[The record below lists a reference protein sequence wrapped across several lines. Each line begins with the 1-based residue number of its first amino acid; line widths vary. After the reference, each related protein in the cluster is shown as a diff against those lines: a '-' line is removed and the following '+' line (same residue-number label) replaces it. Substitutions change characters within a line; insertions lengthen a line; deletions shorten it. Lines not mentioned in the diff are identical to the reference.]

1 MTSTADNMARAL
13 SSDDNGADFQRLA
26 YAIEQLSAARRPDD
40 VVEIVRRSARGL
52 SGARGVAVV
61 LREDDKCH
69 YLAEDSDSPLW
80 AGMRFP
86 AISCIS
92 GWAMM
97 NRQAAVIP
105 DIFLDP
111 RIPHDAY
118 RPTYV
123 RSLVMT
129 PVGEDPAFAAIGAY
143 WDHVRQPT
151 DEEIG
156 VLAALARSTA
166 TAFKNVQL
174 YDTLTREAARYDEL
188 YRQALQSE
196 RRLQLM
202 VNELNHRVKNSLA
215 TVQAVAAQTF
225 RAAGSVREAQQALS
239 GRIQALAR
247 AHDVLTET
255 RWDTAEL
262 LEIIQGAV
270 LPYMA
275 PGDERIRLEGPAA
288 PLAPKAAV
296 CLSLALHELATNAAK
311 HGALSE
317 DSGTVNVVWTL
328 SRQEET
334 GRQILKLDWT
344 ERGGP
349 AVAQPLRR
357 GFGMGLLQ
365 RSLPADLNG
374 TVELDFG
381 AEGLTCVIQA
391 PLEALPPIGHEAWR

>member
-1 MTSTADNMARAL
+1 
-13 SSDDNGADFQRLA
+13 
-26 YAIEQLSAARRPDD
+26 
-40 VVEIVRRSARGL
+40 
-52 SGARGVAVV
+52 
-61 LREDDKCH
+61 
-69 YLAEDSDSPLW
+69 
-80 AGMRFP
+80 MRFP
-86 AISCIS
+86 AASCIS

-151 DEEIG
+151 GEEVS

-202 VNELNHRVKNSLA
+202 VNELNHRVMNSLT

-225 RAAGSVREAQQALS
+225 RAAGSVQEAQEALS

-270 LPYMA
+270 SPYIT
-275 PGDERIRLEGPAA
+275 PGHERIQLDGPAA
-288 PLAPKAAV
+288 PLSPKAAV
-296 CLSLALHELATNAAK
+296 CLSLALYELATNAAK
-311 HGALSE
+311 HGALSNE
-317 DSGTVNVVWTL
+317 GGTVTVDWTL
-328 SRQEET
+328 SRQDET

-349 AVAQPLRR
+349 TVAQPRRR

-374 TVELDFG
+374 TVEVDFG
-381 AEGLTCVIQA
+381 AEGLTCAIQA
-391 PLEALPPIGHEAWR
+391 PIDALPPIGREAWR